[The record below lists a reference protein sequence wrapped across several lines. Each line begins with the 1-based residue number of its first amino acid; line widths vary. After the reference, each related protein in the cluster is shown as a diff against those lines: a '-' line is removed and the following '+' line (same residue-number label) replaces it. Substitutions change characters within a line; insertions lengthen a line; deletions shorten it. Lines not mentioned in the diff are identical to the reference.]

1 MKTTETKLYA
11 EDTVI
16 GEMKTIKIIDLLNK
30 IANGEEVPKKIKY
43 GTDIYILIDN
53 YCYYCDETNLNLSD
67 RLYAEQSRLNDEVEI
82 LDEPKEI
89 KYGLKPYKEY
99 LNDLG
104 ISYEVNN
111 ANIEYLDRTSKIIIE
126 LIDELNKLK
135 EK

>member
-1 MKTTETKLYA
+1 MRTTIYELL
-11 EDTVI
+11 
-16 GEMKTIKIIDLLNK
+16 GMIKDGK
-30 IANGEEVPKKIKY
+30 APKKIKFADEVLVY
-43 GTDIYILIDN
+43 DVYTID
-53 YCYYCDETNLNLSD
+53 YVDSD
-67 RLYAEQSRLNDEVEI
+67 GDGLFNEYTWITELNDEVEI
-82 LDEPKEI
+82 LDELKEI